1 MEQACKN
8 SCYSELQFIEIHTSM
23 SLKLLPQSMLK
34 AIDLLP
40 DVQTPVTLFTR
51 HSLREV
57 VDGQGLA
64 GYDLQLTEQGR
75 DLAQAWGSYLID
87 QTDRVIQH
95 CISSPIQRCVD
106 TAALMIQGAD
116 TVAKPQNTHK
126 IEIVEQGLLVEPGS
140 FVLDIHQAAPFFK
153 EQGALGFINS
163 FVNNALPGMK
173 HPITGVVDVLELIYN
188 THPQHH
194 RGLSL
199 AVSHDTILA
208 AIIAVISGRNTI
220 DQHDWPAMME
230 GLFVW
235 FEGDEFIDSE
245 LKWIWRGEKH
255 ALSIREF
262 KLSQL

>member
-1 MEQACKN
+1 MA
-8 SCYSELQFIEIHTSM
+8 LD
-23 SLKLLPQSMLK
+23 LLPTSMLK
-34 AIDLLP
+34 ALDLLP
-40 DVQTPVTLFTR
+40 DAKTPVTLFTR
-51 HSLREV
+51 HSIREV
-57 VDGQGLA
+57 VTGQGLA

-87 QTDRVIQH
+87 NTDRNIQH

-116 TVAKPQNTHK
+116 ATTLAQNTHH
-126 IEIVEQGLLVEPGS
+126 IEIVQQGLLVEPGS
-140 FVLDIHQAAPFFK
+140 FVLDIQQAGPYFQK
-153 EQGALGFINS
+153 QGALGFINS

-188 THPQHH
+188 THPQDHF
-194 RGLSL
+194 GLSL

-220 DQHDWPAMME
+220 SREDWPKMME

-235 FEGDEFIDSE
+235 FEGDVFIESK
-245 LKWIWRGEKH
+245 LKWIWRGQVNE
-255 ALSIREF
+255 LSIREF
-262 KLSQL
+262 QNLEK

>member
-1 MEQACKN
+1 M
-8 SCYSELQFIEIHTSM
+8 T
-23 SLKLLPQSMLK
+23 LKLLPKSMLQ

-40 DVQTPVTLFTR
+40 DVNTPVTLFTR

-57 VDGQGLA
+57 VNGQGLA

-75 DLAQAWGSYLID
+75 ELAEAWGAYLINN
-87 QTDRVIQH
+87 TDRVIQH

-116 TVAKPQNTHK
+116 ARSTTHTHH

-140 FVLDIHQAAPFFK
+140 FVLDIKKAAPYFK

-173 HPITGVVDVLELIYN
+173 HPITGVVDVLELIYK
-188 THPQHH
+188 THPQD
-194 RGLSL
+194 RNGLSL

-208 AIIAVISGRNTI
+208 AIIAVISGRNI
-220 DQHDWPAMME
+220 IHQEDWPAMME

-235 FEGDEFIDSE
+235 FEGGEFLQSK
-245 LKWIWRGEKH
+245 LKWIWRGEVRT
-255 ALSIREF
+255 LSIQEF
-262 KLSQL
+262 TTHQR